1 MYSEF
6 FSAIRSGDFK
16 EVERL
21 LQANPDLIRACNAEG
36 LSPILVAA
44 YHHQNEIAEFL
55 ISHKVLLD
63 IFEAAATGRVNHVVR
78 ILARNPELVNA
89 YSPDG
94 FQPLGLASLCG
105 HLEVAQFL
113 LRAGVEI
120 NSLSRN
126 VLQAAPIHLAVT
138 GGYTSI
144 VQALLEHG
152 ADPNVRQ
159 SGGLTP
165 LHVAAKNGNLQIV
178 LMLLLNGADLSFK
191 ADDGRTALNLA
202 QESGHAEV
210 VELLKTEITKRFR
223 SARQPLAR

>member
-1 MYSEF
+1 MYNDF
-6 FSAIRSGDFK
+6 FSAIRNGNSK

-21 LQANPDLIRACNAEG
+21 LQANPDLIRACSAEG

-44 YHHQNEIAEFL
+44 YHRQNEIAEFL

-78 ILARNPELVNA
+78 ILARNPELAEA

-94 FQPLGLASLCG
+94 FQPLGLAALCG
-105 HLEVAQFL
+105 HLEVAQFF
-113 LRAGVEI
+113 LRAGVAI
-120 NSLSRN
+120 NSLSHN
-126 VLQAAPIHLAVT
+126 ALQAAPIHLAVT
-138 GGYTSI
+138 GGYASI
-144 VQALLEHG
+144 VQVLLEHG

-165 LHVAAKNGNLQIV
+165 LHLAAKNGNLQIV
-178 LMLLLNGADLSFK
+178 LMLLLNGADLSLK
-191 ADDGRTALNLA
+191 TDDGRTALNLA
-202 QESGHAEV
+202 QESGYAEV

-223 SARQPLAR
+223 SARQPLVR

>member
-1 MYSEF
+1 MYNEF
-6 FSAIRSGDFK
+6 FTAIRNGDLK

-21 LQANPDLIRACNAEG
+21 LQANPDLIKACSAEG

-44 YHHQNEIAEFL
+44 HHFRTDIAEFL

-78 ILARNPELVNA
+78 ILARNPELANA

-94 FQPLGLASLCG
+94 FQPLGLAALFG
-105 HLEVAQFL
+105 HLEVVQFL

-120 NSLSRN
+120 NSLSLN
-126 VLQAAPIHLAVT
+126 ALQATPINLAAA
-138 GGYTSI
+138 GGHPGV
-144 VQALLEHG
+144 VQVLLDHG
-152 ADPNVRQ
+152 ADPNARQ

-165 LHVAAKNGNLQIV
+165 LHIAAQKGNLQV
-178 LMLLLNGADLSFK
+178 ALMLLLNGADLRLK
-191 ADDGRTALNLA
+191 TNEGKTALDLA
-202 QESGHAEV
+202 QEGGHAEV

-223 SARQPLAR
+223 SARQALAR